1 MRNLL
6 FALTIEPDNL
16 RIQQKLTWA
25 KNQQQAGQSTI
36 PSTIEEEMETNP
48 FKRVDQPDIQVYLLP
63 TYQLFK
69 RKKLLLGSSGL
80 IVHDL
85 NLLPDMYLSF
95 FI

>member
-1 MRNLL
+1 
-6 FALTIEPDNL
+6 
-16 RIQQKLTWA
+16 
-25 KNQQQAGQSTI
+25 
-36 PSTIEEEMETNP
+36 METNP